1 MSKVRLFASVL
12 VLVFVFL
19 TLQTNLFDNS
29 RVLSFFGFSPKKQ
42 VVTTEKRRNS
52 EHEAIHFLFG
62 TISGYL
68 FDTWVGALIIGGIKE
83 TFDFGYNYY
92 HHRINRS
99 QIIHDGIVDPLFWVF
114 GGFVGCFL
122 LETSRDLIRRL
133 REKSKHELPEIV
145 NVEEG
150 MFHKNP
156 DNPFISVVIPALD
169 EEKFIGRTLIS
180 LMNQSFKDYELIVVD
195 NNSRD
200 QTAKIAESFGA
211 RVIFECRE
219 GTGYSR
225 QAGFTAARGSIIA
238 TTDADTILPSN
249 WLSRILKEFESDPEL
264 VAFGG
269 LYSLYNGPFLA
280 RFAVR
285 YLIFIPWIFDRIF
298 SGGWSIPGSNLA
310 VRKEAFLRAGGFNTK
325 LNLGEDAELSQRLKY
340 IGRVKLDMGFR
351 VKTSGRRYRWGLL
364 IAMIEY
370 FPNALARI
378 FLGDPEKFSNL
389 PRVREEKF
397 VSDRYWLLWLASC
410 LFIILA
416 ITPLDSPRVEAKV
429 LRPIKERTVIFKR
442 VIYSKE
448 KDLIERIKTKKRS
461 RLSNEWIKR
470 LRK

>member
-1 MSKVRLFASVL
+1 
-12 VLVFVFL
+12 
-19 TLQTNLFDNS
+19 
-29 RVLSFFGFSPKKQ
+29 
-42 VVTTEKRRNS
+42 
-52 EHEAIHFLFG
+52 
-62 TISGYL
+62 
-68 FDTWVGALIIGGIKE
+68 
-83 TFDFGYNYY
+83 
-92 HHRINRS
+92 
-99 QIIHDGIVDPLFWVF
+99 
-114 GGFVGCFL
+114 
-122 LETSRDLIRRL
+122 
-133 REKSKHELPEIV
+133 
-145 NVEEG
+145 
-150 MFHKNP
+150 
-156 DNPFISVVIPALD
+156 
-169 EEKFIGRTLIS
+169 
-180 LMNQSFKDYELIVVD
+180 
-195 NNSRD
+195 
-200 QTAKIAESFGA
+200 
-211 RVIFECRE
+211 
-219 GTGYSR
+219 
-225 QAGFTAARGSIIA
+225 
-238 TTDADTILPSN
+238 
-249 WLSRILKEFESDPEL
+249 
-264 VAFGG
+264 
-269 LYSLYNGPFLA
+269 
-280 RFAVR
+280 
-285 YLIFIPWIFDRIF
+285 LIFIPWIFDRIF

-461 RLSNEWIKR
+461 RYLMNG
-470 LRK
+470 